1 MLKTPRFPI
10 WVTKLNGTFGLLF
23 STNPDL
29 VSDWRVEHRFQLHYF
44 TGLKTQ
50 VQAAVLSIG
59 QTLFV
64 SLTEVHCLSKILIDI
79 FYTLDTRFGRKIRA
93 KTARSRRDEA
103 KRVPAVEQAIL
114 SK

>member
-1 MLKTPRFPI
+1 MLKQYALIQVGSMLKTPRFPI

-79 FYTLDTRFGRKIRA
+79 FLSCRHEIWAKNSGENSSKQTR
-93 KTARSRRDEA
+93 
-103 KRVPAVEQAIL
+103 
-114 SK
+114 